1 MTNLTIFSKEIRT
14 LDGLYSLNDLHK
26 ASGAAKKHQPA
37 LFIKNQSTQD
47 LITEI
52 ERGKNSYLE
61 SDLGIPRSKEIERSP
76 DLVIATKVIKGGH
89 KHQGTWVCKEL
100 VYAYAMWISAK
111 FHLQVIRAFD
121 EMVQNDLAIPSPE
134 SVTLS
139 AKQAS
144 FLACTFRMMDKLEVR
159 YHTTRE
165 NIQSLQTQVSMMRTL
180 CDNMDS
186 EIKNLQSQLS
196 GDFDVINHL
205 HLYKKMVMEYQGND
219 SLQKYMNKDKS

>member
-14 LDGLYSLNDLHK
+14 LDGLYSLNDLHR
-26 ASGAAKKHQPA
+26 ASGNKPA
-37 LFIKNQSTQD
+37 HKPTNFIRIDTRQELIQEISQCSDMSTA
-47 LITEI
+47 
-52 ERGKNSYLE
+52 Y
-61 SDLGIPRSKEIERSP
+61 
-76 DLVIATKVIKGGH
+76 IANNGGLSR
-89 KHQGTWVCKEL
+89 GTWVCKEL

-121 EMVQNDLAIPSPE
+121 QMVQNDLAIPSPE

-165 NIQSLQTQVSMMRTL
+165 NIQSLQTQISMMRTL

-205 HLYKKMVMEYQGND
+205 HLYKNMVMEYQGND

>member
-26 ASGAAKKHQPA
+26 ASGGQSKHRP
-37 LFIKNQSTQD
+37 TYWV
-47 LITEI
+47 
-52 ERGKNSYLE
+52 KNSQTRELVDE
-61 SDLGIPRSKEIERSP
+61 ISCKDGIPSLKI
-76 DLVIATKVIKGGH
+76 INVIKGGNMR
-89 KHQGTWVCKEL
+89 GTWVCKEL

-121 EMVQNDLAIPSPE
+121 EMVQNELAIPSPD

-205 HLYKKMVMEYQGND
+205 HLYKKMVMEYQGMGELKQFMD
-219 SLQKYMNKDKS
+219 S

>member
-1 MTNLTIFSKEIRT
+1 MTNLTILSKDIRT

-37 LFIKNQSTQD
+37 IYMQNQQTKQ
-47 LITEI
+47 LII
-52 ERGKNSYLE
+52 EVE
-61 SDLGIPRSKEIERSP
+61 SDLGIPRSVKTMR
-76 DLVIATKVIKGGH
+76 GGRD
-89 KHQGTWVCKEL
+89 KGTWVCKEL

-121 EMVQNDLAIPSPE
+121 AMVQNELAIPSPD

-159 YHTTRE
+159 YQSTRE
-165 NIQSLQTQVSMMRTL
+165 NIQSMQTQVAMMRTL

-186 EIKNLQSQLS
+186 EINNLQSQLS
-196 GDFDVINHL
+196 GDFDVINHV
-205 HLYKKMVMEYQGND
+205 HLYKKMVMDYQGND
-219 SLQKYMNKDKS
+219 EMKRFLRNGQ